1 MSSEY
6 TDNLLDLL
14 NIFHALESEFNSLY
28 ISCVLKE
35 IDNKTFDVTVKD
47 CIASVKNSIQ
57 IIRQGIKA
65 DKNMAFAY
73 YDVARY
79 QTDITDAA
87 IEWQVDERLLRFIL
101 TRRPPPENP
110 EGRHLL
116 AVPPEVVKIR
126 EVKETKNLSL

>member
-6 TDNLLDLL
+6 TNTLLDLFDL
-14 NIFHALESEFNSLY
+14 FPTVEEDFRSLY
-28 ISCVLKE
+28 IACVLKE
-35 IDNKTFDVTVKD
+35 IDNKTFDSNVKEFL
-47 CIASVKNSIQ
+47 AATKNRLQ

-87 IEWQVDERLLRFIL
+87 IEWQVDERLLRLIL
-101 TRRPPPENP
+101 TKRPPPENP

-116 AVPPEVVKIR
+116 PVPPEVVKIR
-126 EVKETKNLSL
+126 EVKEN

>member
-6 TDNLLDLL
+6 TNTLLDLFDL
-14 NIFHALESEFNSLY
+14 FPTLEEDFCSLY

-35 IDNKTFDVTVKD
+35 IDNKTFDSNVKEFL
-47 CIASVKNSIQ
+47 ASTKNRIQ
-57 IIRQGIKA
+57 IIKQGIKA
-65 DKNMAFAY
+65 DKNMAYAY

-101 TRRPPPENP
+101 TKRPPPENP

-116 AVPPEVVKIR
+116 TVPSEVVKIR
-126 EVKETKNLSL
+126 EVKET

>member
-1 MSSEY
+1 MSSDY
-6 TDNLLDLL
+6 TNTLLDLFD
-14 NIFHALESEFNSLY
+14 IFPTLEADFNTLY

-35 IDNKTFDVTVKD
+35 IDNKTFDSVVKD
-47 CIASVKNSIQ
+47 FLASAKNRLQ
-57 IIRQGIKA
+57 IIRQGIKS

-101 TRRPPPENP
+101 TKRPPPETP

-116 AVPPEVVKIR
+116 TVPHEVVKIR
-126 EVKETKNLSL
+126 EVLNIQRKEK